1 MKLYGNKRN
10 TTRAQKA
17 KNRSGSGK
25 AREKKRLTGLQK
37 GLVVL
42 ALLLVVLVGSVF
54 AIYKNIVR
62 PVDVSKPSMQTEEDV
77 PEEEQFVP
85 PKVVEVTTKVDEETG
100 EETTI
105 EVEVPASHKS
115 DFYNILLLGTDDD
128 GTRTDTI
135 MIGRLDVKNHTVA
148 LLSVPRDTLIS
159 GNYNVPKINGV
170 YGGAGKGVKGIEAL
184 QRKLAQTLGFETD
197 GYVMVNLDA
206 FIELVD
212 LVGGVEVD
220 VPVQMDYEDPSQNL
234 YIHLKPGVQ
243 TLNGTEAMG
252 LVRFRKGYA
261 TQDIERTHTQQKFLK
276 ALAKKCLSIGN
287 ISKINEFTKIFMEN
301 VTTDLTIGN
310 VAYFAQELLKC
321 DFDNM
326 FAYTLEGEAVMVN
339 GASCYALYQNK
350 NLQVINEHF
359 NPYETAITAA
369 NVSVRTP
376 EQVYA
381 EQAAQKAEEEA
392 QQQAEEQAQQEEEYN
407 PTDEGSWPNDGYY
420 PEWPDNSYNP
430 PDTGE
435 WPDSGYDS
443 PSEGEWH
450 GEETFPFE
458 GENTWPDDGIDGG
471 ADAYLH
477 SEENPW
483 M

>member
-1 MKLYGNKRN
+1 M
-10 TTRAQKA
+10 
-17 KNRSGSGK
+17 
-25 AREKKRLTGLQK
+25 TGLQR
-37 GLVVL
+37 GLLMLVLFLVVL
-42 ALLLVVLVGSVF
+42 SGTVF
-54 AIYKNIVR
+54 ALYKNFVR
-62 PVDVSKPSMQTEEDV
+62 PMDVSKPPVQEAEEEI
-77 PEEEQFVP
+77 PEEEQFIP

-115 DFYNILLLGTDDD
+115 DFYNILLMGTDDD

-148 LLSVPRDTLIS
+148 LLSIPRDTLIS
-159 GNYNVPKINGV
+159 GNYNVPKINSV

-184 QRKLAQTLGFETD
+184 QRKLAQILGFETD

-243 TLNGTEAMG
+243 KLDGKQAMG

-276 ALAKKCLSIGN
+276 ALAKKCMSIGN
-287 ISKINEFTKIFMEN
+287 LAKINEFTKIFMEN

-326 FAYTLEGEAVMVN
+326 FTYTLEGEAVMVN
-339 GASCYALYQNK
+339 DASCYAIYQNK
-350 NLQVINEHF
+350 TLQVVNEYF
-359 NPYETAITAA
+359 NPYETDITAA
-369 NVSVRTP
+369 NVSIRTP
-376 EQVYA
+376 DQVYA
-381 EQAAQKAEEEA
+381 EQASQKAEEEA
-392 QQQAEEQAQQEEEYN
+392 QQQTEEESQN
-407 PTDEGSWPNDGYY
+407 SDDVGFIPPEEMPDFTLPEDPDVILPEDGFV
-420 PEWPDNSYNP
+420 P
-430 PDTGE
+430 PDGDLTLPEDGAM
-435 WPDSGYDS
+435 S
-443 PSEGEWH
+443 SEQ
-450 GEETFPFE
+450 
-458 GENTWPDDGIDGG
+458 
-471 ADAYLH
+471 
-477 SEENPW
+477 NPW
-483 M
+483 T